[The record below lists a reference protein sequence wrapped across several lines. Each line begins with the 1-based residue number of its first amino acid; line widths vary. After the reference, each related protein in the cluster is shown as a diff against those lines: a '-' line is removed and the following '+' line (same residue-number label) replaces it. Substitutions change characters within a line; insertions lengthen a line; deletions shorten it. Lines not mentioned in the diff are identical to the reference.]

1 MEVWALLGEMGK
13 RSMMVAT
20 GKERNI
26 QFILDRVESEVPHK
40 SQEGRG
46 PRKAIGLGVW
56 KD

>member
-1 MEVWALLGEMGK
+1 
-13 RSMMVAT
+13 MMVGT
-20 GKERNI
+20 GKKRNI